1 MERLEADATR
11 ARRDILVA
19 ANAVLRARAPD
30 ARALDPRET
39 ATVAALADITA
50 RLPSAADADADDADA
65 DAGAGWS
72 AASDASTR
80 AEDVALASASAALR
94 DAHAETSR
102 CLSVASRLDAFVAA
116 ESRRDAALAAVAAG
130 AFADAAHALVALRAA
145 LDALDASERTLEDA
159 PASSAGIQ
167 PATPGSRL
175 SRLSRWSARA
185 RALVEDAAA
194 AETALETALLERLAA
209 AFIVEEARVVVDPRA
224 AREVWRGLP
233 ALRPESSSA
242 ASSSVGDDLA
252 MEFFLPLVDAA
263 ADDGAAVRAHVEDD
277 GEGRRVLTWTVV
289 EGAEEG
295 AEDAVV
301 VPALAAAL
309 ETAATFLGEDA
320 GLRGDRDV
328 ARQIA
333 GPLWA
338 TIAAAV
344 QSRWFADESADEGAD
359 EGADGGAAGLDDAA
373 VDALIAAEATA
384 AAMGFSPAPPAVG
397 PMEAAA
403 FERERRLDAATRA
416 RVLSR
421 AREIVLEGER
431 DRATIRVGPWTPGE
445 GFGDELGS
453 ADDPRWTRSQSQS
466 QSQSQSHADASS
478 ASSAQ
483 PCSTSALSVP
493 PCTVSL
499 AAHRL
504 AEHASRSLADAAA
517 TATTT
522 TASVA
527 SGSAARAARATAAAA
542 ADCLDLFRA
551 MLPALRSPGDDP
563 SDAIVA
569 GGPAAAVVFRN
580 DAHYLATRWLAAA
593 YVHERGE
600 NANDD
605 KNDDENDDKNENAR
619 VRFGRA
625 TLWVAAPL
633 AAAGDAALAR
643 LSAAVLRDMDDAL
656 DDARGFSNLGDRA
669 RASESSRAVRRAR
682 HALGRAACASMRC
695 LPAPLGVDFAASLAS
710 AFARRVASEALALA
724 DVSVDE
730 SEALRA
736 IIAEAFATEG
746 LLPPRPARG
755 DVIPGD
761 GNGDGDGDGDVPGDS
776 VSVPVPGEDARRR
789 RAEADAEA
797 AAMVAAI
804 PGCEWLKG
812 AELASLLDA
821 KLTDIADAWT
831 SGRLPALGFDAD
843 EVAGFV
849 RAVFEDTENRRRAL
863 ADVVGVGV

>member
-1 MERLEADATR
+1 MQHAVERLEADATR

-19 ANAVLRARAPD
+19 ANAVLRTRAPD

-50 RLPSAADADADDADA
+50 RLPSADDADT
-65 DAGAGWS
+65 DASAGWS

-80 AEDVALASASAALR
+80 AEDVAIASASAALR

-116 ESRRDAALAAVAAG
+116 ESRRDAARAAVAAG

-145 LDALDASERTLEDA
+145 LDALETSERTRALEDA
-159 PASSAGIQ
+159 PAPATGIQ

-175 SRLSRWSARA
+175 SRLSRWSERA
-185 RALVEDAAA
+185 RALVTDATAV
-194 AETALETALLERLAA
+194 ETALESALLERLTA
-209 AFIVEEARVVVDPRA
+209 AFVVEEARVVVDPRA

-242 ASSSVGDDLA
+242 ASSVGDDLA

-263 ADDGAAVRAHVEDD
+263 ADDGAAVRARVEDD
-277 GEGRRVLTWTVV
+277 GEGHRVLTWEVV
-289 EGAEEG
+289 EGSEEG

-328 ARQIA
+328 ARRIA

-344 QSRWFADESADEGAD
+344 QSRWFADGEEGADEGAD
-359 EGADGGAAGLDDAA
+359 EGTAGLNDAA

-421 AREIVLEGER
+421 AREIILEGER
-431 DRATIRVGPWTPGE
+431 DRATIRVGPCAPSE

-453 ADDPRWTRSQSQS
+453 ADDPRWATMGDDR
-466 QSQSQSHADASS
+466 SHAVHASC
-478 ASSAQ
+478 AT
-483 PCSTSALSVP
+483 PGSTSALSVP

-504 AEHASRSLADAAA
+504 AEHASRRLADAATAA
-517 TATTT
+517 TSRI
-522 TASVA
+522 AST
-527 SGSAARAARATAAAA
+527 SRTARATAAAA

-551 MLPALRSPGDDP
+551 MLPALRSPGEDP
-563 SDAIVA
+563 ADAIVA

-580 DAHYLATRWLAAA
+580 DSHYLATRWLAAA
-593 YVHERGE
+593 YVHAGHERERG
-600 NANDD
+600 ANERDG
-605 KNDDENDDKNENAR
+605 DDEI
-619 VRFGRA
+619 GRA
-625 TLWVAAPL
+625 TMWVAAPL

-643 LSAAVLRDMDDAL
+643 LSETVLRDVHDAL
-656 DDARGFSNLGDRA
+656 DGARRFSNLGDRA
-669 RASESSRAVRRAR
+669 RASESTRAVRRAR
-682 HALGRAACASMRC
+682 HALGRAACASTRC
-695 LPAPLGVDFAASLAS
+695 LPAPLGVAYAASLAS
-710 AFARRVASEALALA
+710 AYALRVASEALALA

-730 SEALRA
+730 SEALRG
-736 IIAEAFATEG
+736 IVAEAFATEG
-746 LLPPRPARG
+746 LLPPRPCRG
-755 DVIPGD
+755 DADEDD
-761 GNGDGDGDGDVPGDS
+761 G
-776 VSVPVPGEDARRR
+776 RRR

-797 AAMVAAI
+797 AVMVAAI

-821 KLTDIADAWT
+821 KLADIADAWT

-863 ADVVGVGV
+863 ADVEDRVEV